1 MINDHSMVVSE
12 ISQQILVTLVNTKKQ
27 LAASTDGPT
36 YAS

>member
-1 MINDHSMVVSE
+1 MINDHSMIVSGNFSTDFGDLGE
-12 ISQQILVTLVNTKKQ
+12 SKKQ

>member
-12 ISQQILVTLVNTKKQ
+12 ISQQILVTLVNTEKQ